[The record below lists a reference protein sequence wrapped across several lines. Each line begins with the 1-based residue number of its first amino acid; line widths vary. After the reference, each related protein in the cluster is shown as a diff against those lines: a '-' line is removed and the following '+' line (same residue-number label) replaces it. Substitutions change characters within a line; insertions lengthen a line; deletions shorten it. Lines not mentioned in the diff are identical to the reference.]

1 MSKAKRNIIQF
12 TYDVEEFIEY
22 IQEEMANKSFNDFA
36 LDKKSI
42 GYIERQLEK
51 IGEAIT
57 EIQKLDKDILTKI
70 YNNKSYW
77 EGIKGVRNRLI
88 HEYWGTSI
96 QMIYE
101 ISVDEMDEL
110 LDYIKQIRELEK
122 SQIS

>member
-1 MSKAKRNIIQF
+1 MCLKQ
-12 TYDVEEFIEY
+12 
-22 IQEEMANKSFNDFA
+22 
-36 LDKKSI
+36 
-42 GYIERQLEK
+42 
-51 IGEAIT
+51 
-57 EIQKLDKDILTKI
+57 
-70 YNNKSYW
+70 
-77 EGIKGVRNRLI
+77 GVRNKLI